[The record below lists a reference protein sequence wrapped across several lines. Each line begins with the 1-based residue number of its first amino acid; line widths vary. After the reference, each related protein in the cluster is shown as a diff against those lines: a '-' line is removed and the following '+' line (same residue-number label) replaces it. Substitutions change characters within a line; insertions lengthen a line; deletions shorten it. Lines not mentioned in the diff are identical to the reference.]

1 MIYAITLF
9 QFTEW
14 IIIFVLCVLS
24 VIVFIRS
31 VKKQHY
37 LKAQLETKNQE
48 LKTIS
53 ANNQLQIDQIK
64 AKLNKANSL
73 SEFKEGV
80 TQLLLHDLKNPLSLL
95 INYELFSKELLGRAA
110 NQMLNIV
117 TNIGDIQHYE
127 NAKMNADIREV
138 RVSEVLKNASHQIE
152 YSLKEKKIKY
162 YNNINDDLMVY
173 ADEKLLER
181 IFVNLL
187 LNAIKYSSH
196 EGCININAET
206 DKDKIKISIT
216 DTGYII
222 PEDVQSLLFDKYGL
236 LVAKKSNASR
246 DGNLGLSYCKL
257 ALEAHNEKIFV
268 KSDND
273 QTTFWFTLKGVG
285 TYNNLSTESKL
296 QVAESEIKLSKEN
309 KEFLKQYIHD
319 LRSLKVYEFSAVR
332 KIIKQIEV
340 HDNPNI
346 KSWVNNLNQ
355 TVKSGDEELYNNLL
369 KLAE

>member
-1 MIYAITLF
+1 MIYAITLL
-9 QFTEW
+9 QLTEW
-14 IIIFVLCVLS
+14 IVIFVLCVLL
-24 VIVFIRS
+24 VIVFLRS
-31 VKKQHY
+31 VKKQQF
-37 LKAQLETKNQE
+37 LRDQIESKNEEIKA
-48 LKTIS
+48 IS
-53 ANNQLQIDQIK
+53 ANNQLQIDQIE
-64 AKLNKANSL
+64 AKLNKVDNL
-73 SEFKEGV
+73 CEFKEGV

-127 NAKMNADIREV
+127 NAKMNVDIREV
-138 RVSEVLKNASHQIE
+138 QVSAVLKNAFHQVE
-152 YSLKEKKIKY
+152 YSLKEKRINY
-162 YNNINDDLMVY
+162 YNNIHDDLMVY

-196 EGCININAET
+196 EGGININAET
-206 DKDKIKISIT
+206 EKDKVKISII

-236 LVAKKSNASR
+236 LVAKKSNAAR
-246 DGNLGLSYCKL
+246 DGNLGLSFCKL
-257 ALEAHNEKIFV
+257 ALDAHNEKIFV
-268 KSDND
+268 KSDNE

-285 TYNNLSTESKL
+285 TYNNLRTDSKL
-296 QVAESEIKLSKEN
+296 QVTKSEIKLTDEN
-309 KEFLKQYIHD
+309 KKFLKPYIHD
-319 LRSLKVYEFSAVR
+319 LQSLKVYEFSAVR
-332 KIIKQIEV
+332 KIIKQIEE

-346 KSWVNNLNQ
+346 KSWVNNLSQ